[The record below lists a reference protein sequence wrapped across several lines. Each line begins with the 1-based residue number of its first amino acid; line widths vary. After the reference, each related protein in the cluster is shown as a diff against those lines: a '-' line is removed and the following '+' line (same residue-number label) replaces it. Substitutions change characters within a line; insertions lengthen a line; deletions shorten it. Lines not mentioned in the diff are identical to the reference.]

1 LPKLALINNVVIA
14 VGHSVPVKTG
24 CDILVTNDDRLS
36 TLVSVAKGPTTAY
49 MINMPM
55 REDHSMKGIMRPRL
69 DGADALFPPVLIGSI
84 KSDQPLIS
92 LEDNAVR
99 EGFNNGEV
107 RRQLG

>member
-1 LPKLALINNVVIA
+1 MINNYSKCALIIYE
-14 VGHSVPVKTG
+14 
-24 CDILVTNDDRLS
+24 I
-36 TLVSVAKGPTTAY
+36 
-49 MINMPM
+49 II
-55 REDHSMKGIMRPRL
+55 GIIIIIIDKIPKSRSKKL
-69 DGADALFPPVLIGSI
+69 DGADALFPPVLIGGI